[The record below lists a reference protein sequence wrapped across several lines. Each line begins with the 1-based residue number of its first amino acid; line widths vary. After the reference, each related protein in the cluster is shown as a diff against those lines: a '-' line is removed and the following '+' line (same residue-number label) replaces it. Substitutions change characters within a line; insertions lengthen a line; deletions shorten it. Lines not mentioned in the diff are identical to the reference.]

1 MLQYSNDTDFFSGL
15 EKTALY
21 ATAAM
26 PGTSMRIYYGE
37 PIEGAIAENVKIG
50 DPLTLVVSIDDQ
62 VRGCTTT
69 HLFIKMN
76 IVKDR
81 IH

>member
-1 MLQYSNDTDFFSGL
+1 MYGNKKVLQYSNDTDFFSGL

-62 VRGCTTT
+62 VRCCTT
-69 HLFIKMN
+69 H
-76 IVKDR
+76 
-81 IH
+81 